1 MVSNGAI
8 SPMNDPLLKRTRNRR
23 NFTDAE
29 IMRSFMKTVEFE
41 TNTGCWLWSGKCCPQ
56 GYGRVAFKAH
66 KIIQAHRMSV
76 YLHRGEKDVAPVLMH
91 RCDTPSC
98 VNPDHLEWGT
108 VKQNCI
114 DGWVRGKVSRRVSP
128 VRGTNSALAVLTDEQ
143 VVGMRQMRRWGEKM
157 QKIAEVYGVSRSC
170 VTKAIYGISYA
181 DIPGALA
188 QPKRCANHA

>member
-1 MVSNGAI
+1 
-8 SPMNDPLLKRTRNRR
+8 MNDPHVKPKRRMSRKFKRNRKH
-23 NFTDAE
+23 FTDAQ
-29 IMRSFMKTVEFE
+29 ILQSFMKTVEFE
-41 TNTGCWLWSGKCCPQ
+41 PNTGCWLWWGVVTKQ

-114 DGWVRGKVSRRVSP
+114 DGWARCKLSRRVSP
-128 VRGTNSALAVLTDEQ
+128 VRGTNSALAILTEEQ

-157 QKIAEVYGVSRSC
+157 QNIADAYGVSRSC
-170 VTKAIYGISYA
+170 ASGAIYGENYT
-181 DIPGALA
+181 DIPGALV
-188 QPKRCANHA
+188 QPKRPRRHA